1 MLYWPADAVSSIHGG
16 QDDRSQRSVRRRP
29 GKPVS
34 KSIFSALSFS
44 LRAKQSSPKEAAAIV
59 RSTKKLR

>member
-1 MLYWPADAVSSIHGG
+1 MAGRTTLAALGSPT
-16 QDDRSQRSVRRRP
+16 P

-59 RSTKKLR
+59 GSTKKLR